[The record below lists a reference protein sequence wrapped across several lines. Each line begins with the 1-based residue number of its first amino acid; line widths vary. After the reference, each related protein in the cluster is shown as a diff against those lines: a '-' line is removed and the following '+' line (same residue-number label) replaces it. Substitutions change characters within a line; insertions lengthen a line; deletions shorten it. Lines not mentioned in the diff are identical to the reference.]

1 MAKPAAASVISAE
14 KLEKAAE
21 VLKLKTYY
29 DDFFSKN
36 EQPKSADLCKIFD
49 TQDKK
54 KENEKKICLNLVR
67 HLEKI
72 GEMTETSKRYDHCNY
87 LTYWFYDE
95 IGKIYNDHLSKINEV
110 QFFKDLIGVGND
122 VNKKKIVK
130 NTCFIKSE
138 NGVNLDEWKKR
149 KLSYIYMKNYNAIK
163 SKIGSQNK
171 EQCDKYSTYLDNINK
186 LYTNYKTKKCGWF
199 WSPDYADCYDRYNPN
214 SIITELAKCKTQGSR
229 SSQSSV
235 LGWILGSSSSRAT
248 SNKGSQGAQE
258 PSRTAVAK
266 SPGGIASP
274 GGKPTG
280 TEGVGV
286 NKGLASVAPAQSR
299 EVLGRTQNAVG
310 VSPLGSSQAGVH
322 MPHGSKDIQ
331 QVSYTTLPTAPEVNP
346 DTSNFLEK
354 TFGIL
359 KSEYFRHSIVGAS
372 IIGVLVFLFFFFK
385 SSPIGSQTN
394 KGEKKKRKSQNN
406 YYDEYEEELPRYES
420 QQSLAESQMS
430 DAYISYQPRR
440 DRYY

>member
-1 MAKPAAASVISAE
+1 M
-14 KLEKAAE
+14 
-21 VLKLKTYY
+21 
-29 DDFFSKN
+29 
-36 EQPKSADLCKIFD
+36 
-49 TQDKK
+49 
-54 KENEKKICLNLVR
+54 IC
-67 HLEKI
+67 EKI
-72 GEMTETSKRYDHCNY
+72 GEITENSKRYDHCNY
-87 LTYWFYDE
+87 LTYWFYDQ

-199 WSPDYADCYDRYNPN
+199 SSPDYADCYDRYNPN
-214 SIITELAKCKTQGSR
+214 SIISELAKCKTQGSR

-235 LGWILGSSSSRAT
+235 LGWLWGSPSPRTAP
-248 SNKGSQGAQE
+248 NKGSQGAHE
-258 PSRTAVAK
+258 PGRTTDVR
-266 SPGGIASP
+266 SPGVIAST
-274 GGKPTG
+274 GGKAAG
-280 TEGVGV
+280 AERAGA
-286 NKGLASVAPAQSR
+286 NKGLASVAAPQSR
-299 EVLGRTQNAVG
+299 EVLGRTQNAV
-310 VSPLGSSQAGVH
+310 VVAPLGNSQAGVH

-385 SSPIGSQTN
+385 VKI
-394 KGEKKKRKSQNN
+394 
-406 YYDEYEEELPRYES
+406 
-420 QQSLAESQMS
+420 
-430 DAYISYQPRR
+430 IF
-440 DRYY
+440 

>member
-54 KENEKKICLNLVR
+54 KENEKKICLKLVR

-72 GEMTETSKRYDHCNY
+72 GEITEKPKRDEHCNY

-95 IGKIYNDHLSKINEV
+95 LGEIYKDYSKKKEDISSFN
-110 QFFKDLIGVGND
+110 DLIGV
-122 VNKKKIVK
+122 VNKVNVPQSRYPKCTLKYE
-130 NTCFIKSE
+130 S
-138 NGVNLDEWKKR
+138 GVSLDEWKKR
-149 KLSYIYMKNYNAIK
+149 KLSYIYMKNYDDIK
-163 SKIGSQNK
+163 SKIFSQKK
-171 EQCDKYSTYLDNINK
+171 EQCDKYTTYIDNINT
-186 LYTNYKTKKCGWF
+186 LYINYKTNKCGWLM
-199 WSPDYADCYDRYNPN
+199 SSKDYADCSGKYDPKPL
-214 SIITELAKCKTQGSR
+214 ITELAKCKTQGSNG
-229 SSQSSV
+229 SQSS
-235 LGWILGSSSSRAT
+235 LLSWFLGSPSPKTAP
-248 SNKGSQGAQE
+248 NKGSPGVQE
-258 PSRTAVAK
+258 PSRTAVSK

-280 TEGVGV
+280 TEGAGAK
-286 NKGLASVAPAQSR
+286 KGLESVAPSQSR
-299 EVLGRTQNAVG
+299 DALNGTKSPVPVA
-310 VSPLGSSQAGVH
+310 PLGSSQAGVH

-385 SSPIGSQTN
+385 STPIRSQSN

-406 YYDEYEEELPRYES
+406 YYDEYEEELQRYES

-430 DAYISYQPRR
+430 DAY
-440 DRYY
+440 